1 MDRKENFMKGIMVSV
16 KEKDSVLKETAL
28 ASIQNILVSQ
38 YKVPGNLAAT
48 LIKRSKIDQIFDK
61 NAEIASHT
69 SNKTWAQRAYEQLN
83 ENDNVSGYAVH
94 EVVKTP
100 RYSGKRK
107 VNA

>member
-1 MDRKENFMKGIMVSV
+1 MKGIMVSV

-28 ASIQNILVSQ
+28 VSIQNILVSQ
-38 YKVPGNLAAT
+38 YKVSSNLAAT

-61 NAEIASHT
+61 NAEIAAHT

-83 ENDNVSGYAVH
+83 ESDNVSGYAVH
-94 EVVKTP
+94 EVVKASK
-100 RYSGKRK
+100 YSRKRK